1 MEEFFQYVAP
11 DEGAWP
17 SKWFVY
23 GLPRESV
30 IDRCVQIS
38 ILARPYVGFPSSE
51 RQ

>member
-30 IDRCVQIS
+30 IDRCVHFYLSVHLLSWKI
-38 ILARPYVGFPSSE
+38 RP
-51 RQ
+51 